1 MCNKSTNN
9 PVPKRLW
16 KSCWINTEQTNFVSV
31 LFITNSHRRKW
42 KAVNE
47 QRGLD
52 FQTNLPW
59 KSLGTKN
66 MHQPISLHKKSQF
79 CSLSIRAGLTI
90 RISLHPWLLC
100 SSRDLPA
107 VAQFDIS
114 SIWFAPFHLHHC
126 LKCSPEI
133 LFVIILLQFLATF
146 LLPPATCPSDR
157 LAHRWT
163 CRVWLEY
170 RQTRRGAGILYRQ
183 TGAVKMYQG
192 CNFLQ
197 GGGKIEKL
205 ACARAMGT
213 FR

>member
-1 MCNKSTNN
+1 
-9 PVPKRLW
+9 
-16 KSCWINTEQTNFVSV
+16 
-31 LFITNSHRRKW
+31 
-42 KAVNE
+42 
-47 QRGLD
+47 
-52 FQTNLPW
+52 
-59 KSLGTKN
+59 

-79 CSLSIRAGLTI
+79 CSPSIPAGLTI

-146 LLPPATCPSDR
+146 LPPPAPQIDLPIDEPAECDWSIDKPDEEREFSIDKR
-157 LAHRWT
+157 
-163 CRVWLEY
+163 
-170 RQTRRGAGILYRQ
+170 
-183 TGAVKMYQG
+183 GAVKMYQG

-197 GGGKIEKL
+197 GGGKIENL
-205 ACARAMGT
+205 ACAHAMGT
-213 FR
+213 LSNARGTLFRCHRHLVLSPTLLRRYSIQSFLLRHGSLNQIGRIDTEQANCFCLLLPGDEIS